1 MAHTKVH
8 KNLTAIVWK
17 EGEWYVAK
25 CLEVEIASQGKS
37 KKEALENLK
46 EALELYFE
54 DEPKELISLSP
65 KVSIEKISFHYA

>member
-1 MAHTKVH
+1 MAHRKVY

-17 EGEWYVAK
+17 EGKWYVAK
-25 CLEVEIASQGKS
+25 CLEVEVASQGKS
-37 KKEALENLK
+37 KKEAVENLK

>member
-25 CLEVEIASQGKS
+25 CLEVEIVSQGKS